1 MTFNRDVFLSILAL
15 DSYNRG
21 YGQNLGGLPVVLGST
36 KIGNATIDR
45 QSDVEEDTPGVNA
58 GFYAIA
64 YDWNGQKVISY
75 RGTNFEIDW
84 SISDFLNSPAVRDAW
99 GGWSLGGALVAND
112 NMLDRVEQAA

>member
-1 MTFNRDVFLSILAL
+1 MNQDVFLSLLAL

-21 YGQNLGGLPVVLGST
+21 YGANLELGPAT
-36 KIGNATIDR
+36 QIGNAQIGENAETLIA
-45 QSDVEEDTPGVNA
+45 PGVAQAA

-64 YDWNGQKVISY
+64 YNWNGQTVISY